1 MIAIETRIADLQD
14 ALDNP
19 EPDAYDTPD
28 ELRRAIRALQRL
40 AAATPWD
47 VLAARHLDAIGGP
60 SVLVSI
66 VAGDAADAADE
77 ALDRITEANINA
89 WLNGIRSYVDR
100 KEQEVVEEHQT
111 WVRREMSALL
121 SARLV

>member
-40 AAATPWD
+40 AAATP
-47 VLAARHLDAIGGP
+47 VGTCSPPAI
-60 SVLVSI
+60 ST
-66 VAGDAADAADE
+66 
-77 ALDRITEANINA
+77 R
-89 WLNGIRSYVDR
+89 
-100 KEQEVVEEHQT
+100 
-111 WVRREMSALL
+111 
-121 SARLV
+121 

>member
-89 WLNGIRSYVDR
+89 WLNGIRSYVDL

-111 WVRREMSALL
+111 WVRRKM
-121 SARLV
+121 

>member
-40 AAATPWD
+40 AAATPRD

-111 WVRREMSALL
+111 WVRRKMSALL